1 MSKVVMLNTVAVFL
15 VIVTLILPG
24 IMVKA
29 IKVGNANITSNY
41 AKSNEKIWRE

>member
-24 IMVKA
+24 ISVKA
-29 IKVGNANITSNY
+29 IKV